1 MKSVPD
7 SMNTSM
13 QKLNHSDDGRG
24 PVRAACG
31 VVCVNGGSS
40 SSGGRP
46 PAATDSAAALTDAVD
61 HDGVNVDSMTTDAKL
76 KMPLSED
83 KAEVFPVCMGTTVAA
98 EVFPAVCVDAT
109 VMAEGQML
117 TQQPQDEVYEVTISQ
132 VVGEPCKQAWEILP
146 LTITDVSKATR
157 LDPVYGKLFNSVRSG
172 NLDTTDKDISR
183 FNGVFSNLYI
193 EDEVLYFGTR
203 VVIPTK
209 LQASLLN

>member
-1 MKSVPD
+1 MFCSCD
-7 SMNTSM
+7 TRERSA
-13 QKLNHSDDGRG
+13 
-24 PVRAACG
+24 VRAA
-31 VVCVNGGSS
+31 
-40 SSGGRP
+40 
-46 PAATDSAAALTDAVD
+46 AAALCV
-61 HDGVNVDSMTTDAKL
+61 
-76 KMPLSED
+76 
-83 KAEVFPVCMGTTVAA
+83 EVADTV
-98 EVFPAVCVDAT
+98 
-109 VMAEGQML
+109 QML